1 MSYTLIVIL
10 SFTTLFTGSGGDRA
24 TTTQNTVIDIQNIKS
39 QQACKREQA
48 AINRTVALTPNVE
61 VKFSHCTRVN

>member
-10 SFTTLFTGSGGDRA
+10 SITNLFSGSGSDRE
-24 TTTQNTVIDIQNIKS
+24 TITQNTVIDIQNIKT
-39 QQACKREQA
+39 QQAYKREQA
-48 AINRTVALTPNVE
+48 AINRTAALTPNVE